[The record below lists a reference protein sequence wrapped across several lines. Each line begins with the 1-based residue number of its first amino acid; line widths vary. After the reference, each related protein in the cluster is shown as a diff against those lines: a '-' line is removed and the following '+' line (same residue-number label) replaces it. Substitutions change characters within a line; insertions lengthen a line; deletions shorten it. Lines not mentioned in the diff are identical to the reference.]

1 VRYDAVASNYRPG
14 QTADHHQRGAAA
26 GIDLLAIQLLDVR
39 DNLIRWESTSLMGRG
54 EYRPSSGTDEA
65 ARALA
70 IKQIIQQIVDG
81 AQSQW

>member
-1 VRYDAVASNYRPG
+1 
-14 QTADHHQRGAAA
+14 
-26 GIDLLAIQLLDVR
+26 
-39 DNLIRWESTSLMGRG
+39 MGRG

-70 IKQIIQQIVDG
+70 IKQIIQQIVDA